1 MSVLNKKMNVKVRL
15 ILFQTTI
22 NSCLKT
28 VRDKM
33 EQEIMDDFLTFK
45 EPYFESV
52 GNDFLKSVKRS
63 YGQNI
68 LEALNGTF
76 AYYAKDSINLKL

>member
-1 MSVLNKKMNVKVRL
+1 MNVLSKKMFVKVRL
-15 ILFQTTI
+15 FQTSI
-22 NSCLKT
+22 NPYLKT
-28 VRDKM
+28 VHDKM

-45 EPYFESV
+45 EPWFESV
-52 GNDFLKSVKRS
+52 GNDFVNSVKQS